1 MTKSVRSESGKL
13 AFKSPTKRDGWFL
26 ALGAL
31 SLVVFGNR
39 LYGLVTLAS
48 RDERYTHILVVPMI
62 SAGLIWV
69 SRRKI
74 FLESRYCPAVAIP
87 ALLVGIALLI
97 ATGRQPPSSGQDA
110 SLRTAVLGIILVW
123 TALFVLC
130 YGVRSLRSAGFAFLF
145 LLFMLPIPA
154 GVMDKAVI
162 ALQKGSAD
170 VTAIVFRLV
179 GMPFLRV
186 GFKFALP
193 GIDIEIAEECSGI
206 RSSLSLF
213 LSGVLAAH
221 LFLRSGWSQVCFA
234 LLIVPIVIFKNA
246 VRIAT
251 ISWLGVY
258 VDRSFFFGNL
268 HHYGGLPFSLLAVAI
283 LALVLLVLRK
293 TETRDETAASRSA

>member
-1 MTKSVRSESGKL
+1 MIKSVNSESGKL
-13 AFKSPTKRDGWFL
+13 AFKWPTKRDWWFL

-31 SLVVFGNR
+31 SLVVFANR

-62 SAGLIWV
+62 SVGLIWA

-74 FLESRYCPAVAIP
+74 FLESRYCPKVGIP
-87 ALLVGIALLI
+87 ALIVGIVLLI
-97 ATGRQPPSSGQDA
+97 ATGGRSSFFGQDA
-110 SLRTAVLGIILVW
+110 SRSVAVFAIILVW

-130 YGVRSLRSAGFAFLF
+130 YGLRSLKCAGFAFLF
-145 LLFMLPIPA
+145 LLFMIPIPA
-154 GVMDKAVI
+154 SVMDKAVI
-162 ALQKGSAD
+162 ALQKGSAEM
-170 VTAIVFRLV
+170 TASVFRLV
-179 GMPFLRV
+179 GMPFLRE

-221 LFLRSGWSQVCFA
+221 LFLRSSWSQICFA

-268 HHYGGLPFSLLAVAI
+268 HRYGGLPFSLLALAI
-283 LALVLLVLRK
+283 LGSVLLVLRK
-293 TETRDETAASRSA
+293 TEGRDETVASRCA